1 MALADSKRHFEW
13 FLAIRSL
20 GLLAD
25 QIALLA
31 IPVAIYMITEDV
43 TWSGV
48 AVMVQWLPRIVGLP
62 FLGGWIDRWKLR
74 SQYVAIDA
82 VRAAGA
88 FVFIWIE
95 QPILLMCMAGLLS
108 LLNGYAFL
116 VLEYSVATQ
125 LNKAQLAR
133 NQGWLQVIEN
143 TTRVAGPAV
152 GGFLLAWC
160 SIKGVMVACTLLFA
174 LAAGMTLIRFP
185 EQEAR
190 AKPDYTSGVIESFRW
205 IWASKPLTRLTV
217 LTMGANFI
225 EGAVYAILPGLI
237 LTQYGQGPEM
247 VGCLNGSSALSV
259 IVFMALITRWV
270 SHWDLAWVGHL
281 SLVMSSLLVAWM
293 GLSPSF
299 VGFCLLYTGFI
310 FMRSLFV
317 LYLRTERIK
326 YIPTEN
332 LGQVLGAMVA
342 IIMCTIPISGGVVV
356 VLSNWLSM
364 NQELLLSVAGAIAI
378 YVLAWWLTREHH
390 TINNVQ
396 NEPQD

>member
-1 MALADSKRHFEW
+1 MVLADSKRPFEW

-43 TWSGV
+43 AWSGM
-48 AVMVQWLPRIVGLP
+48 AVMVQWLPRIIGLP

-88 FVFIWIE
+88 FVLIWIE
-95 QPILLMCMAGLLS
+95 QPILLMSMAGLLS

-125 LNKAQLAR
+125 LDKAQLAR
-133 NQGWLQVIEN
+133 NQSWLQVIEN
-143 TTRVAGPAV
+143 TTRVAGPAA
-152 GGFLLAWC
+152 GGLLLAWG
-160 SIKGVMVACTLLFA
+160 SIEGVMAMCTLLFA
-174 LAAGMTLIRFP
+174 LAAGMTLVRFP

-190 AKPDYTSGVIESFRW
+190 AKPDSVSGVIESFRW

-217 LTMGANFI
+217 LTMGTNFI
-225 EGAVYAILPGLI
+225 EGAVYALLPGLI
-237 LTQYGQGPEM
+237 LTQYGQGPDM
-247 VGCLNGSSALSV
+247 VGYLNGGSALCV

-270 SHWDLAWVGHL
+270 SHWDLVWVGHL
-281 SLVMSSLLVAWM
+281 SLVMSSLLVVWM

-299 VGFCLLYTGFI
+299 VAFCLLYTGFI
-310 FMRSLFV
+310 VMRSLFV
-317 LYLRTERIK
+317 LYLRTERVK

-342 IIMCTIPISGGVVV
+342 IILCTIPISGGVVG
-356 VLSNWLSM
+356 VLANWLSM
-364 NQELLLSVAGAIAI
+364 NQVLLLSVAGSMTI
-378 YVLAWWLTREHH
+378 YVLAWWLTREYH
-390 TINNVQ
+390 TVKNVQ